1 VNVSDFILMLIA
13 AAEGPAIIALQSG
26 LDAVYNGIEEKV
38 KQSDN
43 PVDDKVLE
51 VFAKAITT
59 WEPKNSG

>member
-1 VNVSDFILMLIA
+1 VNASDFLLMLIA
-13 AAEGPAIIALQSG
+13 AAEGPAIVALQSG
-26 LDAVYNGIEEKV
+26 LDAVYNGIEAKV

-51 VFAKAITT
+51 MFSKAITT